1 MIHFIL
7 NPNSGTNSP
16 QRRARIVAN
25 LRAIPN
31 SKVWITE
38 HMNHASQLTK
48 QAVNEGA
55 KKIIAIGGDGT
66 INEVAS
72 SLLYSSI
79 PLGIIPM
86 GSGNGLARHLG
97 IPLSFTK
104 ALDRAIN
111 GQQITIDAGKWN
123 DRPFFCT
130 AGLGFDA
137 YVAFHFA
144 SRGKRGFLNYIYS
157 SLVLLF
163 KYKPIS
169 IKEFGPVFSFTVANA
184 NQFGNNAYI
193 SPNSDLQDGLLEVI
207 RVKPS
212 NLFHIIFLG
221 ISLFSKKLHL
231 NSRSEVSTVTLLT
244 FHTTIGIPYHLDGE
258 SLLIE
263 NEKNLVSIL
272 PSSLLVVK

>member
-38 HMNHASQLTK
+38 HVNHASVLTK

-72 SLLYSSI
+72 SLIYSSI

-137 YVAFHFA
+137 YVASHFA

-231 NSRSEVSTVTLLT
+231 NSRSEVSTVTSLT

>member
-1 MIHFIL
+1 MIYFIL

-16 QRRARIVAN
+16 QKRERIVAD
-25 LRAIPN
+25 LQSVSN
-31 SKVWITE
+31 SKVWLTE

-48 QAVNEGA
+48 QAVTEGA
-55 KKIIAIGGDGT
+55 EKIIAIGGDGT

-72 SLLYSSI
+72 ALLYSSI

-86 GSGNGLARHLG
+86 GSGNGLARHIG
-97 IPLSFTK
+97 IPLNFKK
-104 ALDRAIN
+104 ALDLAIN
-111 GQQITIDAGKWN
+111 GQPITIDAGKWN

-137 YVAFHFA
+137 YVASHFA
-144 SRGKRGFLNYIYS
+144 KRGKRGFLNYIYS

-163 KYKPIS
+163 TYRPIN
-169 IKEFGPVFSFTVANA
+169 IKEFGAVFSFTVANA

-207 RVKPS
+207 RIKPS

-231 NSRSEVSTVTLLT
+231 SNRSEVSTVKSLT

-263 NEKNLVSIL
+263 NEKNSVSIL

>member
-16 QRRARIVAN
+16 QRRARIVAD
-25 LRAIPN
+25 LQSIPN

-38 HMNHASQLTK
+38 HVNHASQLTK
-48 QAVNEGA
+48 QAVTEGA
-55 KKIIAIGGDGT
+55 EKIIAIGGDGT

-72 SLLYSSI
+72 ALLYSSI

-86 GSGNGLARHLG
+86 GSGNGLARHIG
-97 IPLSFTK
+97 IPLSFKK

-130 AGLGFDA
+130 AGIGFDA
-137 YVAFHFA
+137 YVASHFA

-157 SLVLLF
+157 SLMLLF
-163 KYKPIS
+163 NYKPVN
-169 IKEFGPVFSFTVANA
+169 IKEYGPLFSFTVANA

-231 NSRSEVSTVTLLT
+231 NSRSEVSTVKSLI

>member
-16 QRRARIVAN
+16 QRRARIVAD
-25 LRAIPN
+25 LQSIPN

-38 HMNHASQLTK
+38 HVNHASVLTK
-48 QAVNEGA
+48 QAVNKGA

-137 YVAFHFA
+137 YVASHFA

-231 NSRSEVSTVTLLT
+231 NSRSEVSTVKSLI

-272 PSSLLVVK
+272 LSSLLVVK

>member
-38 HMNHASQLTK
+38 HVNHASQLTK
-48 QAVNEGA
+48 QAVTEGA
-55 KKIIAIGGDGT
+55 DKIIAIGGDGT

-137 YVAFHFA
+137 YVASHFA

-231 NSRSEVSTVTLLT
+231 NSRSEVSTVTSLT

-263 NEKNLVSIL
+263 NENNLVSIL

>member
-16 QRRARIVAN
+16 LKRARIVAN

-31 SKVWITE
+31 SKVWQTE
-38 HMNHASQLTK
+38 HVNHASVLTK

-55 KKIIAIGGDGT
+55 EKIIAIGGDGT

-97 IPLSFTK
+97 IPLSFKK

-137 YVAFHFA
+137 YVASHFA

-231 NSRSEVSTVTLLT
+231 NSRSEVSTVTSLT